1 MFIKANIFN
10 GGTMFLRFSSSLK
23 KGFAL
28 FVLTAILL
36 TGCGRATASHQPS
49 PIVIGVS
56 LSTSGDFSDDS
67 RYFKQGYELWADTV
81 NQHGGLLGRQVVLK
95 ILNDA
100 STPEQVTTNYQTL
113 INVDHVDLLF
123 APFSSLL
130 TKPAAKI
137 ANRYGYAFPE
147 GAGTAPSV
155 FALGLKNLFCVSL
168 PASQYLTSFANYI
181 LALPQQQRPTTAVY
195 ATADDP
201 FAQPPV
207 AKAQQILEQGGVR
220 TVGSALGQQIIWP
233 AETTDY
239 TPIAEKIIATHAQV
253 VVLGT
258 TAVQDSI
265 DLTKVFKQQHYN
277 PKVLIEM
284 SGPDQIDQFLNGVG
298 TPDGIFVPNSWWPN
312 SPAPGNAEMIA
323 AYTANYPTVAKASV
337 SSDVAQ
343 AYSAA
348 QVMQQA
354 VELTHS
360 INNKALIH
368 VMSTARFSTVQGP
381 VQFDAPGQNAV
392 AIPSLFQWQGKT
404 LIPVYPSSLAQANP
418 EFPKHSW

>member
-1 MFIKANIFN
+1 MVLRLSMPIKKV
-10 GGTMFLRFSSSLK
+10 LV
-23 KGFAL
+23 L
-28 FVLTAILL
+28 FVLITILL
-36 TGCGRATASHQPS
+36 VGCGRSTASHQPK

-67 RYFKQGYELWADTV
+67 RYFQQGYELWADTV
-81 NQHGGLLGRQVVLK
+81 NSHGGLLGRPVVLK

-113 INVDHVDLLF
+113 ITVDHVDLLF

-155 FALGLKNLFCVSL
+155 FGLGLTNLFCVSL

-181 LALPQQQRPTTAVY
+181 LAIPQQQRPKTAVY

-207 AKAQQILEQGGVR
+207 AQAQHLLEQGGVR
-220 TVGSALGQQIIWP
+220 TMGSAPGQQIIWP

-277 PKVLIEM
+277 PQVLIEM
-284 SGPDQIDQFLNGVG
+284 SGPDQIDQFRSGVG
-298 TPDGIFVPNSWWPN
+298 TPDGIFVPNSWWPD
-312 SPAPGNAEMIA
+312 SPASGNAEMIA
-323 AYTANYPTVAKASV
+323 AYIAHYHVAKASV

-354 VELTHS
+354 IELTHS
-360 INNKALIH
+360 LNNKTLIRAMH
-368 VMSTARFSTVQGP
+368 QTTFNTVQGA
-381 VQFDAPGQNAV
+381 VRFDSMGQNSV
-392 AIPSLFQWQGKT
+392 AIPSLFQWQGT
-404 LIPVYPSSLAQANP
+404 ALIPVYPSSLAQANP
-418 EFPKHSW
+418 EFPKHPW